1 MSVLSRSSKTAMKA
15 SSNPNIQKR
24 LQKLKSLNIL
34 DTLPE
39 EEYDA
44 ITSLAAFICKTPI
57 SLITLLDEKEQFFKS
72 RYGLEIDRTPIE
84 DSVCVCVLDDPG
96 KPLVV
101 PNLQEDVRF
110 SDMPLIKG
118 QDGLKFYAGMPLVMA
133 DGVTLGALCVID
145 TIPRELDQEQLEA
158 LKKLQIQVV
167 KLLELRLKEE
177 EKKAVI
183 EELRVEKELK
193 DKLIENTA
201 GIFWEADANTFEF
214 SYVSDQVINILGY
227 TAKEWLTSPT
237 FWLDHIHPEDREFA
251 RSFCHIKTQN
261 LEDHSFE
268 YRMLTKSGEYIWV
281 VDKVKVFEKE
291 GKPHRLSGLIL
302 DISKEKKLEFRL
314 EEELNFARS
323 ILDGLPV
330 PFYLLDA
337 DGRHLMWNKV
347 LLDITGYSDSE
358 MGNVKPR
365 ELYSPLEFE
374 KIKKAIEGVYK
385 NGVGEVKA
393 NITSKDGKEHP
404 FFFKASKIFYR
415 GQHCIFGV
423 GMDMS
428 GILEAER
435 KLKLKE
441 RKYRALVEEG
451 SDLLFLIDMDA
462 TILEVGPNIPN
473 KLGYEPDE
481 LKQKNGIDFIHSDDK
496 KRVLGEIQ
504 ALHFQ
509 KIVQSKPYR
518 IRHKLGHYLWVQ
530 STATNLMED
539 EAVRSVVVNSVDI
552 TLIMESERRFK
563 ALVQDG
569 GDLISILDENG
580 CYIYVSPTSE
590 TVLGVSPDLLI
601 GKRAFDLV
609 HLEDLERVKADL
621 EKVHFEKRVEIAP
634 FRFADKN
641 RQWRWLETVAT
652 NMTEDPAIG
661 GIVTNSRDITEKYLA
676 QTKLAQSEARYRVF
690 FESQTN
696 YVLRTDLQG
705 KYTYVNKK
713 FIEEYGWI
721 HGNEPIGKYC
731 LTSICDYHH
740 ERFLQ
745 VVADCI
751 KNPGNVF
758 KADLDKPAKDGSINS
773 TLWDFVCL
781 CDENGNPS
789 EIQCSGID
797 ITERIKAEREL
808 KRVNEMFELLNEASS
823 ESLYE
828 FLPEEKELYLGKSF
842 ERIFHLKRKG
852 LKENLDFIHALRYP
866 ADDLKIRDKFFFT
879 VYDSNETALNV
890 KYRMLNGK
898 GEYRWVEDS
907 AVILRDKYGKAKR
920 VIGTIKD
927 VTEFQKMSIL
937 LDVATEVSKLGGWEL
952 NILNNTL
959 SWTPIACDIHKV
971 PHDFQPDLKTALK
984 FFRQDFRDLAKS
996 NVQNALEKGNSF
1008 DFEAIIVTA
1017 DGEER
1022 WVRAIGDPEV
1032 IDGKSVRIYGSI
1044 QDIHDRK
1051 TAEEK
1056 VKASNERFE
1065 IITRATKDAIWD
1077 YDASTDELFWGVG
1090 FLNLF
1095 GYDPELVKPDIQF
1108 LISKIH
1114 PEDRKMVVEKIFQY
1128 MSGKIREDVW
1138 KEEYRFIRSDGSVAY
1153 ITDHAVFIRD
1163 DNGVAIRALGAISDV
1178 TERKEFEQSLKNLNQ
1193 KLEKSVQELAFSN
1206 RELEQFAY
1214 VASHDLQEP
1223 LRMVSSFL
1231 GLLEKKYDGLLDEK
1245 GKQYIHFAT
1254 DGAARMK
1261 NIILDLLEFSR
1272 VGRHEDI
1279 KQEINIGDIVRDVL
1293 ELNRRRIQEKN
1304 AQIKVGDLPKV
1315 KSFKTPLMQIF
1326 QNVIGNAFKY
1336 SKEDVDLE
1344 IEIKSK
1350 ELSAYWEFSV
1360 SDNGIGISPEF
1371 HLKIFNLFQ
1380 RLHAK
1385 NEYSGT
1391 GMGLAIVKKNIE
1403 MLGGKISV
1411 DSKEGVGSTF
1421 TFTIE
1426 K

>member
-1 MSVLSRSSKTAMKA
+1 MKA

-57 SLITLLDEKEQFFKS
+57 SLITLLDENEQFFKS

-84 DSVCVCVLDDPG
+84 DSVCVCVLDDPA

-118 QDGLKFYAGMPLVMA
+118 EDGLKFYAGMPLVMN

-145 TIPRELDQEQLEA
+145 TIPRELEREQLEA
-158 LKKLQIQVV
+158 LKKLQLQVV
-167 KLLELRLKEE
+167 KLLELRLKEQ
-177 EKKAVI
+177 EKQVLI

-214 SYVSDQVINILGY
+214 SYVSRQVKNILGY
-227 TAKEWLTSPT
+227 TVKEWLSSNT
-237 FWLDHIHPEDREFA
+237 FWVDHIHPDDRNFA
-251 RSFCHIKTQN
+251 KDFCHSKTQK
-261 LEDHSFE
+261 LEDHTFE
-268 YRMLTKSGEYIWV
+268 YRMRTKSGGYIWV

-291 GKPHRLSGLIL
+291 GKPHRLSGLIM
-302 DISKEKKLEFRL
+302 DISKEKELEFRL
-314 EEELNFARS
+314 EEELNFVRS

-415 GQHCIFGV
+415 GQHCIFGI

-428 GILEAER
+428 GILEAEHT
-435 KLKLKE
+435 LKLKE

-451 SDLLFLIDMDA
+451 SDLLFLLDLDA
-462 TILEVGPNIPN
+462 RIFEVGPNIPS
-473 KLGYEPDE
+473 KLGYKPEE
-481 LKQKNGIDFIHSDDK
+481 LKRKIGFDFFHPDDK
-496 KRVLGEIQ
+496 EKIMMEF
-504 ALHFQ
+504 ALLQTQ
-509 KIVQSKPYR
+509 KIVQSSPYR
-518 IRHKLGHYLWVQ
+518 FRHKSGHYLWYQ
-530 STATNLMED
+530 STLTNLMDD
-539 EAVRSVVVNSVDI
+539 EAVGAVVVNSTDI
-552 TLIMESERRFK
+552 TSVMESERRFK

-601 GKRAFDLV
+601 GKRAFDFV
-609 HLEDLERVKADL
+609 HLEDLARVKADL
-621 EKVHFEKRVEIAP
+621 EKVLFEKRVEIAP
-634 FRFADKN
+634 FRFADK
-641 RQWRWLETVAT
+641 QGEWRWLETVAT

-696 YVLRTDLQG
+696 YVLRTDLNG

-713 FIEEYGWI
+713 FLEEYGWI
-721 HGNEPIGKYC
+721 HGHEPIGKYC
-731 LTSICDYHH
+731 LKSICDYHH
-740 ERFLQ
+740 ERLFG

-751 KNPGNVF
+751 RNPGKVF
-758 KADLDKPAKDGSINS
+758 KVDLDKPAKDGSINS

-781 CDENGNPS
+781 GDEAGEPS

-797 ITERIKAEREL
+797 ITERILTEREL

-828 FLPEEKELYLGKSF
+828 FLPDEKELYLGKSF
-842 ERIFHLKRKG
+842 ERIFHHKRKG

-866 ADDLKIRDKFFFT
+866 ADDLKMREKFFSI

-907 AVILRDKYGKAKR
+907 AVILRDKCGTAKR
-920 VIGTIKD
+920 VIGTVKD

-952 NILNNTL
+952 NTLDNTL

-984 FFRQDFRDLAKS
+984 FYRQDFRDLAKS
-996 NVQNALEKGNSF
+996 NVQNALEKGISF

-1065 IITRATKDAIWD
+1065 IITRATNDAIWD

-1095 GYDPELVKPDIQF
+1095 GYDPEELNVDFQF
-1108 LISKIH
+1108 FISKIY
-1114 PEDRKMVVEKIFQY
+1114 PEDRKRVTEKMFRY
-1128 MSGKIREDVW
+1128 MSGKIKDEVW
-1138 KEEYRFIRSDGSVAY
+1138 NEEYRFIRSDGSVAY
-1153 ITDHAVFIRD
+1153 VTDHAVFIRGKD
-1163 DNGVAIRALGAISDV
+1163 GVAKRALGAMSDV
-1178 TERKEFEQSLKNLNQ
+1178 TERKEYENSLKMLNQ

-1206 RELEQFAY
+1206 IELEQFAY

-1223 LRMVSSFL
+1223 LRMISSFL
-1231 GLLEKKYDGLLDEK
+1231 GLLERKYDGLLDEK

-1279 KQEINIGDIVRDVL
+1279 KQEINIGDIVCDVL
-1293 ELNRRRIQEKN
+1293 ELNRRRVQEKN
-1304 AQIKVGDLPKV
+1304 AQIKVGNMPKV

-1350 ELSAYWEFSV
+1350 ELSDCWEFSV
-1360 SDNGIGISPEF
+1360 SDNGIGISHEF
-1371 HLKIFNLFQ
+1371 HQKIFNLFQ

-1391 GMGLAIVKKNIE
+1391 GIGLAIVKKNVE
-1403 MLGGKISV
+1403 LLGGKISV
-1411 DSKEGVGSTF
+1411 ESEEGVGSTF
-1421 TFTIE
+1421 SFSIE